1 MVKVYDDLCSCDFLF
16 HAAKII
22 IIGETTHNK
31 LYMYITNEC
40 NIDNNNL

>member
-1 MVKVYDDLCSCDFLF
+1 MVTYGLLIFPG
-16 HAAKII
+16 AKLI
-22 IIGETTHNK
+22 IIGKITHNK